1 MLENLV
7 MLLEAAELKFVV
19 AGEREYFEV
28 DWKEAQ
34 AMVVEGAAPNGS
46 IFLLFII
53 STFWTS
59 VTILY
64 QVFFFLHC
72 SP

>member
-34 AMVVEGAAPNGS
+34 VMVVEGAAPKWMLSMNLKLG
-46 IFLLFII
+46 
-53 STFWTS
+53 TM
-59 VTILY
+59 
-64 QVFFFLHC
+64 
-72 SP
+72 